1 MSAVKAFLIEPMA
14 GAIRPVTINLEG
26 SYAEIKDFVKCDMI
40 DIVRVNGFDI
50 IVDDNGLGD
59 TVPCLTEVAGAPTP
73 LAGNLLVTKSD
84 RLGELADVTEAIEAI
99 ASLFVIIRPVL
110 RPVIMVSER
119 PGVIAA
125 EIARVEIILDR
136 SAPKAVEAIE
146 A

>member
-14 GAIRPVTINLEG
+14 GTIRPVTINLEG
-26 SYAEIKDFVKCDMI
+26 SYAEIKNLVKCDMI
-40 DIVRVNGFDI
+40 DIVRVNGLDI

-84 RLGELADVTEAIEAI
+84 RLGELVDVTEAIEKI
-99 ASLFVIIRPVL
+99 AKIIVIVRPVL
-110 RPVIMVSER
+110 RPVIVVSER

-125 EIARVEIILDR
+125 EIARIEIILDR
-136 SAPKAVEAIE
+136 SAPKVLAAAED
-146 A
+146 

>member
-1 MSAVKAFLIEPMA
+1 M
-14 GAIRPVTINLEG
+14 
-26 SYAEIKDFVKCDMI
+26 
-40 DIVRVNGFDI
+40 NGFDI

>member
-26 SYAEIKDFVKCDMI
+26 SYAEIKTLVKCDMI

-50 IVDDNGLGD
+50 IVDDNGLND
-59 TVPCLTEVAGAPTP
+59 TVPCLTEVAAAPTP

-84 RLGELADVTEAIEAI
+84 RLGELIDVTENIEAV
-99 ASLFVIIRPVL
+99 APLFTIIRPVL
-110 RPVIMVSER
+110 RPVIEVSER

-125 EIARVEIILDR
+125 EIVRVEIILDR
-136 SAPKAVEAIE
+136 SAPKIGETAEG
-146 A
+146 

>member
-1 MSAVKAFLIEPMA
+1 MSAIKGFLIEPMA
-14 GAIRPVTINLEG
+14 GTIRPVTINLEG
-26 SYAEIKDFVKCDMI
+26 SYAEIKELVKCEMI

-99 ASLFVIIRPVL
+99 APLFVIVRPIL
-110 RPVIMVSER
+110 RPVIVVSER

-136 SAPKAVEAIE
+136 RAPQIADAAEA
-146 A
+146 

>member
-14 GAIRPVTINLEG
+14 GTIRPVTINLEG

-40 DIVRVNGFDI
+40 DIVRVNGLDI
-50 IVDDNGLGD
+50 IVDDNGLGG

-84 RLGELADVTEAIEAI
+84 RLGELADVTEAIEVVA
-99 ASLFVIIRPVL
+99 ALFVIARPVL
-110 RPVIMVSER
+110 RPVIVVSER

-136 SAPKAVEAIE
+136 SAPKVLQASEA
-146 A
+146 